1 MNSLWI
7 ILVAALAAI
16 NCGIIGTYLVLRKVA
31 MMADA
36 ITHAVLPGIVLAYL
50 FTGSKSS
57 LIMLLGAS
65 STGLLATW
73 LMAFLH
79 KTVRL
84 QSDASIGI
92 NFTWLFALGIALI
105 ALFSKKVDLDPDCV
119 LFGEVAYAPLNIW
132 QTPSGLILGPR
143 SVYILTA
150 ILLFNL
156 TLVVTSYKE
165 FTITTFDPDF
175 ATSIG
180 MQTTL
185 WHYVLMGATSLT
197 AVASFEVVGAILV
210 VTLFVVPA
218 SIAYLF
224 TKRLSHMLLAVCF
237 LGLLIA
243 VSGYYL
249 ALYVNGSISGAMATM
264 AGILFLLTWLAT
276 QYVAPKIKNLFMKSL
291 I

>member
-1 MNSLWI
+1 MDSFWI
-7 ILVAALAAI
+7 IFVASLAAI

-57 LIMLLGAS
+57 FTMLLGAS
-65 STGLLATW
+65 SAGLLATW

-132 QTPSGLILGPR
+132 QTPGGLILGPR
-143 SVYILTA
+143 SVYILVA
-150 ILLFNL
+150 VLLFNL
-156 TLVVTSYKE
+156 TLVLTSYKE
-165 FTITTFDPDF
+165 FAITTFDPDF

-180 MQTTL
+180 MKTTL
-185 WHYVLMGATSLT
+185 WHYFLMAATSLT

-210 VTLFVVPA
+210 VALFVVPA
-218 SIAYLF
+218 STAYLL
-224 TKRLSHMLLAVCF
+224 TKRLSHMLLLACF
-237 LGLLIA
+237 LGVIIA
-243 VSGYYL
+243 ISGYYL
-249 ALYVNGSISGAMATM
+249 ALYLNGSISGAMVTM
-264 AGILFLLTWLAT
+264 AGILFLATWLAT
-276 QYVAPKIKNLFMKSL
+276 QYGVPKIKKLF
-291 I
+291 IRA